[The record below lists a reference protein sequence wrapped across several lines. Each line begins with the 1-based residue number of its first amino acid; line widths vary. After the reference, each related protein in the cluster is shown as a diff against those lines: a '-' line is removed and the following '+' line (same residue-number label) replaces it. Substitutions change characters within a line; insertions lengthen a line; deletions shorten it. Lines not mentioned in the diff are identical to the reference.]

1 MNKYKKYKSIVIIFC
16 FNIQVQNSDDCIIT
30 VRSLCIPVM
39 KVDRQIK
46 IDILTIFEYF
56 KAYMCLLF
64 FQF

>member
-16 FNIQVQNSDDCIIT
+16 FNIQVQNSDD
-30 VRSLCIPVM
+30 VM
-39 KVDRQIK
+39 EIDRQIK